1 MANKQSYTFGP
12 LLLLAIVAAGANLG
26 CSSPM
31 VREDLR
37 SPGEYMD
44 DVVLARLVRA
54 EVFESLGQLK
64 DERVRV
70 TVHRRIVLLTGQ
82 LASEERKRIAGQAA
96 AQVQHL
102 RAVQNEISTENV
114 RTVVGRTSDS
124 VIAATAR
131 RKISNLTD
139 VVANQLDLVVDKGN
153 VYLIGVVT
161 RHEGN
166 AAAEAVRYIRG
177 VTRVVKVFDYLD

>member
-1 MANKQSYTFGP
+1 
-12 LLLLAIVAAGANLG
+12 
-26 CSSPM
+26 M

-44 DVVLARLVRA
+44 DVVLARLVRTA
-54 EVFESLGQLK
+54 VFNSLGQLQE
-64 DERVRV
+64 ERVRV

-82 LASEERKRIAGQAA
+82 LASEERKQTAGQAA
-96 AQVQHL
+96 ATVQHL
-102 RAVQNEISTENV
+102 RAVQNEISTDNV

-139 VVANQLDLVVDKGN
+139 VNANQLDLVVDKGN

-161 RHEGN
+161 RGEGN

-177 VTRVVKVFDYLD
+177 VNKVVKVFDYLD